1 MIYGCASYVVVMVV
15 TAGLDSNAFLVVI
28 GAVIVVII
36 YMAIMCLML
45 CLCCYCRKQDKN
57 KPPPYRQ
64 ERNLY
69 TPDPEPM
76 KEGGRGGSVLSKSS
90 NGVKD
95 VPGMTYYG
103 LPHPFSRA
111 SSDARSHDTMELI
124 RMGDSEVR
132 KFCCYI
138 VFENCDTIFRR
149 QTTLPVGLAK

>member
-1 MIYGCASYVVVMVV
+1 M
-15 TAGLDSNAFLVVI
+15 FLVVI
-28 GAVIVVII
+28 GAVVVVII
-36 YMAIMCLML
+36 YTTIMCLLL
-45 CLCCYCRKQDKN
+45 CLCCYCRKQDNN

-76 KEGGRGGSVLSKSS
+76 KEGGRGNSVLSKDS

-95 VPGMTYYG
+95 VPGITYYD

-124 RMGDSEVR
+124 GMGGNDVC
-132 KFCCYI
+132 KCY
-138 VFENCDTIFRR
+138 
-149 QTTLPVGLAK
+149 

>member
-1 MIYGCASYVVVMVV
+1 MVV

-45 CLCCYCRKQDKN
+45 FLCCYCRKQDKN
-57 KPPPYRQ
+57 KPPRYRQ

-69 TPDPEPM
+69 TPDPEPV
-76 KEGGRGGSVLSKSS
+76 KEGGRGDSVLSKTS

-95 VPGMTYYG
+95 MPGMTYYG

-124 RMGDSEVR
+124 RMGDGEVCR
-132 KFCCYI
+132 LCCYV
-138 VFENCDTIFRR
+138 VFEYCGTIFSQ
-149 QTTLPVGLAK
+149 QTTPPVAQAK